1 MPTCEHCGYTWTWK
15 ESLKKL
21 FTFRPEM
28 VCPSCEEKQYQTQRS
43 KMKSSFLMIV
53 VLLPLLMT
61 TFFDI
66 SVALLLGLSPILLVF
81 SMSISPFLMEVS
93 SKEEFID
100 FFRK

>member
-1 MPTCEHCGYTWTWK
+1 
-15 ESLKKL
+15 
-21 FTFRPEM
+21 
-28 VCPSCEEKQYQTQRS
+28 
-43 KMKSSFLMIV
+43 MIV